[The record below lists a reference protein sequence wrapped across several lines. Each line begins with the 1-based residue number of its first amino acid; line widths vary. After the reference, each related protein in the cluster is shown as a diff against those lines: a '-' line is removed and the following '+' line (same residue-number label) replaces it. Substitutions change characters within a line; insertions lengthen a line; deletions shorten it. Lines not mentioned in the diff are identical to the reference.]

1 MGFLFEGNGLALLS
15 EYLIKSFLVLSVSIV
30 LVYLLR
36 KKSASLRHLVL
47 SVFFVGLL
55 FLPILSSFT
64 TGWET
69 KFFPSWQTKNV
80 AALETDGINRNLNG
94 SSTTFGSALAAS
106 EVSLHMKEVK
116 KDSRPIFGF
125 VALLIWTFGSIF
137 LFIRIALGI
146 YGTSRLTKEGQ
157 EIQDS
162 LWKRLL
168 DRFLKAVSLR
178 RKINLLSHGKT
189 MVPLT
194 WGVIKPVVMM
204 PAESQS
210 WSENQ
215 RSVALYHELSHIK
228 RGDYLVMILARIS
241 RAIYWFNPL
250 SWVVLGMIKKEQE
263 RACDELVLKA
273 GIKPSTYAENL
284 LFIRNSVSGNW
295 NPPAVV
301 LGAMSKSHL
310 NDRLTTILKQRF
322 NLKEVQMKTK
332 ILLSV
337 LAILSISFIGLARP
351 GNFSGS
357 HAEAIS
363 PENAAA
369 MTLVDS
375 HETPIV
381 QQDQD
386 KKEQKKEVK
395 KKEKTTLV
403 WTAKEGEKGKY
414 EIIIDKDDPK
424 KIICITSPHAEHDK
438 DSKATW
444 TIKADKLHLSED
456 MKKIELDEGTVIY
469 INKEDK
475 DGVKVIKL
483 NSPHIQIKKGVKV
496 PDHVTV
502 DVHASPYVEVHPD
515 IHVVIDTEKYEKLI
529 EKIKEKLAKL
539 KEKDLE
545 SDVKEVELEA
555 IEKTLEELQ
564 KALEKKSY
572 SHAYRIKT
580 KDIHIDGE
588 KDYHAVRII
597 NDKGIFSLIYHAEL
611 DTDQKEAYE
620 KAIKKLEDNLPEGYN
635 VESTFDDD
643 KGTLIIK
650 ITKDKEAVEYKE
662 AVESIDTIKKLIHE
676 FQEELGKIKK

>member
-1 MGFLFEGNGLALLS
+1 
-15 EYLIKSFLVLSVSIV
+15 
-30 LVYLLR
+30 
-36 KKSASLRHLVL
+36 
-47 SVFFVGLL
+47 
-55 FLPILSSFT
+55 
-64 TGWET
+64 
-69 KFFPSWQTKNV
+69 
-80 AALETDGINRNLNG
+80 
-94 SSTTFGSALAAS
+94 
-106 EVSLHMKEVK
+106 
-116 KDSRPIFGF
+116 
-125 VALLIWTFGSIF
+125 
-137 LFIRIALGI
+137 
-146 YGTSRLTKEGQ
+146 
-157 EIQDS
+157 
-162 LWKRLL
+162 L

-178 RKINLLSHGKT
+178 RKINLLSHDKT

-204 PAESQS
+204 PVESQS

-263 RACDELVLKA
+263 KACDELVLKA

-310 NDRLTTILKQRF
+310 NDRLTTILKQRL

-351 GNFSGS
+351 GNDSSG
-357 HAEAIS
+357 HTEALS
-363 PENAAA
+363 PESATINSWF
-369 MTLVDS
+369 DS
-375 HETPIV
+375 YETPIDV
-381 QQDQD
+381 QDQE
-386 KKEQKKEVK
+386 KKEQKKVVKKGVKIEAKDEEK

-424 KIICITSPHAEHDK
+424 KIIYITSPHAEHDK

-444 TIKADKLHLSED
+444 TIKADKLYLSED

-483 NSPHIQIKKGVKV
+483 NSPYIQIKKGVKV

-502 DVHASPYVEVHPD
+502 DVHASPHVEVHPD

-529 EKIKEKLAKL
+529 EKIKEKLANL
-539 KEKDLE
+539 KDKNLDSEA
-545 SDVKEVELEA
+545 KEVELEK
-555 IEKTLEELQ
+555 IEETLEELQ
-564 KALEKKSY
+564 KALEKKYEKSENVSVSIHRDD

-580 KDIHIDGE
+580 KDIHLDHEEGHQAIEITD
-588 KDYHAVRII
+588 
-597 NDKGIFSLIYHAEL
+597 DKGAFSLIYHAEF
-611 DTDQKEAYE
+611 DIDQKEAYE
-620 KAIKKLEDNLPEGYN
+620 KAIKKLESNLPEGYE
-635 VESTFDDD
+635 VESTIDDD
-643 KGTLIIK
+643 KGTLLIK
-650 ITKDKEAVEYKE
+650 ITSDKESVLSKDE
-662 AVESIDTIKKLIHE
+662 IKKLLEE
-676 FQEELGKIKK
+676 FKKDLEKIK